1 MRATARLVTILTTVF
16 WLLGVADVAG
26 QQPAYPSQTVRWLV
40 PYPAGGG
47 IDAIT
52 RKLAAPMNEVLG
64 TQSLVVENKPGASTN
79 ISADALAKAKPDGY
93 TIMTADNAS
102 LIVNEHLFKTLTYSP
117 AKDFAMVGPIGRLPI
132 ILCVTPALKITTY
145 KDLHAWLA
153 ANPATANYASP
164 GYGSPHHLSMELFK
178 QTTGL
183 KIELVPYQGIAPSF
197 RDLTA
202 GETKVMFVDLAAG
215 KGQIASGAVVPIA
228 IGTEQRHPTL
238 PNVPTLAEVGV
249 TGVVTYAY
257 IGVIAPAGTPDP
269 IRAKLNDALR
279 AAIARPDVASWMT
292 EVGFEPM
299 NQSPEAFRAF
309 TRTESERWGQVIAKT
324 GLKLD

>member
-1 MRATARLVTILTTVF
+1 MRGTARCITILAAATIV
-16 WLLGVADVAG
+16 LGIGSALA
-26 QQPAYPSQTVRWLV
+26 QPAAYPSQPVRWLV

-47 IDAIT
+47 IDSIT
-52 RKLAAPMNEVLG
+52 RKLAAPMNEMLG
-64 TQSLVVENKPGASTN
+64 QTLVVENKPGASTN
-79 ISADALAKAKPDGY
+79 IAADQLAHAKPDGY

-102 LIVNEHLFKTLTYSP
+102 LIVNEHLFKTLPYVP
-117 AKDFAMVGPIGRLPI
+117 AKDFAIIGPIGRLPI

-145 KDLHAWLA
+145 KDLHAWLS
-153 ANPATANYASP
+153 ANPAQANYASP

-178 QTTGL
+178 QLTGL

-215 KGQIASGAVVPIA
+215 RGQISSGNVVPIA
-228 IGTEQRHPTL
+228 IGSEQRHPTL

-249 TGVVTYAY
+249 TGVTTYAY
-257 IGVIAPAGTPDP
+257 IGVIAPSGTPDP
-269 IRAKLNDALR
+269 IRAKLHDALR
-279 AAIARPDVASWMT
+279 GTIARPEIASWMA
-292 EVGFEPM
+292 EIGFEPLS
-299 NQSPEAFRAF
+299 QSPEAFRAF
-309 TRTESERWGQVIAKT
+309 TRAESERWGQVIAKT